1 MNLHIHYI
9 LWPSGKG
16 FNNVL
21 GGATKA
27 YFAQKNPFKIGYE
40 ALEIVKKMTLKKHNL
55 CKQHHTTKIFFKIF
69 VFEKKNSGRERLLL
83 VCVSVFKI
91 DTF

>member
-55 CKQHHTTKIFFKIF
+55 CKQHTTKIFFKIF

>member
-1 MNLHIHYI
+1 M
-9 LWPSGKG
+9 
-16 FNNVL
+16 

-40 ALEIVKKMTLKKHNL
+40 ALEIVKKLTLKKHNL

-69 VFEKKNSGRERLLL
+69 VFEKKIQAEKDYFLFVYLSSKLIP
-83 VCVSVFKI
+83 FK
-91 DTF
+91 F